1 MSSDGGSSGGGW
13 RWMTKYRA
21 CHASSENTLLQGIS
35 GHSRPSMLRCKTRQT
50 MIISKASAGS
60 RRSRFSSCSAS
71 IRQPLFNEEKKKK
84 DTKKKKHQKEKKR
97 KRTPPKRK
105 TRKKQEKGHQTRK
118 MARKRT
124 PTLFVGNRSLVCG
137 MPWSCPC
144 LRCRAVGQLR
154 ALCWSQSQ
162 STQSKWVSF
171 FITIAINAIKV
182 GVLFYYNRNQRN
194 QSGCPFLFIIKV
206 GVLFY
211 SSQATQSK
219 WVSFFIYQSGCPFLF
234 FWCPFLFFY

>member
-1 MSSDGGSSGGGW
+1 VATMRTMVSSDGGSSGGGW

-84 DTKKKKHQKEKKR
+84 DTKKKKKKKEKKKKEEQKKKDTNRR
-97 KRTPPKRK
+97 KRKQKKKDTHFICWQQIIGLRDALVLPMPPVPSSWAI
-105 TRKKQEKGHQTRK
+105 
-118 MARKRT
+118 AR
-124 PTLFVGNRSLVCG
+124 LMLV
-137 MPWSCPC
+137 
-144 LRCRAVGQLR
+144 A
-154 ALCWSQSQ
+154 
-162 STQSKWVSF
+162 
-171 FITIAINAIKV
+171 IAINAIKV
-182 GVLFYYNRNQRN
+182 GVLFYFF
-194 QSGCPFLFIIKV
+194 SFFIFFYFIKV

-211 SSQATQSK
+211 
-219 WVSFFIYQSGCPFLF
+219 FFFYFFLF
-234 FWCPFLFFY
+234 YFFGVLFYFFG